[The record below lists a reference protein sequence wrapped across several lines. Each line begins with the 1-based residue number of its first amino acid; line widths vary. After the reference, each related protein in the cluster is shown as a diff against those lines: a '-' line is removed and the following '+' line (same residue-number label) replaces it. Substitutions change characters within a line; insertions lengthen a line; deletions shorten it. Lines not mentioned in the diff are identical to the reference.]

1 MQRRRLNKVFQKPT
15 KSTNNIK
22 KRHLIIN
29 FLWYIVLAEALS
41 ISQYSNQLIRLSIN
55 KPK

>member
-22 KRHLIIN
+22 KRLLIIN